1 MAVANLSAALPAPAH
16 PMANPGFGKRNAP
29 DQAPP
34 TGDDF
39 AHLPRREAAIAAFID
54 RLPEGAAMDAK
65 TLAKVL
71 PDYGQLACRTALG
84 RLKDAG
90 HVFYRQ
96 VAAVT
101 ERGVRWVTR
110 TFFSRTARSGEW
122 WKRFERGEVPAE
134 GAPEPEPEPV
144 PAAAPRA
151 SRAYRALASLGRTDP
166 RLTLSAAECAHLEP
180 LAAEWLSRHITTE
193 QLVAAVTAGLPSQ
206 IHSPAGFVRKRL
218 ETKMPP
224 LPPRPVPA
232 YNDHSAPP
240 SYVGTGMQACICCS
254 NVDIATA
261 MGDGECA
268 KCAQVPPD
276 IPETF
281 LSEDPWGDG
290 QDDWSALPPEEVTRR
305 VDVLRAA
312 AGIARK
318 ART

>member
-1 MAVANLSAALPAPAH
+1 
-16 PMANPGFGKRNAP
+16 MANPGFGKRNAP

-39 AHLPRREAAIAAFID
+39 AHLPKREAAIAAYID

-96 VAAVT
+96 AAATT

-122 WKRFERGEVPAE
+122 WKRFERGESPAE
-134 GAPEPEPEPV
+134 GAPEAEPEPV

-166 RLTLSAAECAHLEP
+166 RLTLSAAECALLEP
-180 LAAEWLSRHITTE
+180 LAAEWLSRHTTTE
-193 QLVAAVTAGLPSQ
+193 QLVAAVTAGLPSA
-206 IHSPAGFVRKRL
+206 IHSPAGLVRKRL

-224 LPPRPVPA
+224 LPLRPVPA
-232 YNDHSAPP
+232 YNDRSAPP
-240 SYVGTGMQACICCS
+240 SYVSTGGQACICCS

-276 IPETF
+276 LPETF
-281 LSEDPWGDG
+281 LSEDPWGDER
-290 QDDWSALPPEEVTRR
+290 DSWSALPSEEVTRR